1 MVIKAVWLSIDPV
14 RRKVDFYPKTIAL
27 RIQKAY
33 NERNLFMPTECV
45 LGKDFFNSTIHFHP
59 TGGIYQTTPGFSM
72 GRAGFKQPG
81 YRSVKQYILKNEEQR
96 VIVLSK
102 QIHGEWRI
110 AANDLDAEIRFDEK
124 IPPECLI
131 EITDQELQIESL
143 NIWKPEDLECMH
155 LDKNVISWQW
165 CRGVPE
171 NQGDLIKLSDN
182 WWVPYNYQNNEI
194 IENAFK
200 NGEYNVNNVDI
211 ELPVIGERT
220 IEFIRDTCY
229 AKQISKDNTKVRI
242 VRRVITTIQIVK
254 CMFDR
259 ISNPPIDIDTII
271 AELPDGSVPH
281 HFNCPILQ
289 DIMKNPVK
297 TVDGH
302 IYDYSAIQ
310 RWFMHNTTSPLT
322 GLKLISTVLEP
333 QNELKNQ
340 IESFLRSLIN
350 KKNSENPSVVF
361 INNEDN
367 NEDDNEDDK
376 QLNTELVNVSDN

>member
-1 MVIKAVWLSIDPV
+1 MYAVWLSIDPV
-14 RRKVDFYPKTIAL
+14 RCKVDFYPREIAL

-33 NERNLFMPTECV
+33 NERNLFTPTMCV
-45 LGKDFFNSTIHFHP
+45 LGKDFFNSTIHFRP
-59 TGGIYQTTPGFSM
+59 GGGTYQTTPGFSL
-72 GRAGFKQPG
+72 GRAGFKLPG
-81 YRSVKQYILKNEEQR
+81 YRSVKQYIVKKDELR
-96 VIVLSK
+96 VIVLSE

-110 AANDLDAEIRFDEK
+110 AASELHAEITFNEK

-131 EITDQELQIESL
+131 EITNQEIQVESV
-143 NIWKPEDLECMH
+143 NTWKPEDLECMH
-155 LDKNVISWQW
+155 IDKNVISWQW

-171 NQGDLIKLSDN
+171 NQGDLTKLSDN

-200 NGEYNVNNVDI
+200 NGEYNNNNNVNNVDI

-220 IEFIRDTCY
+220 IEFIRDSCY
-229 AKQISKDNTKVRI
+229 AKQISKDYTKVRI
-242 VRRVITTIQIVK
+242 VRRVIKTIQSLK
-254 CMFDR
+254 TMFDR

-271 AELPDGSVPH
+271 AELPHGTVPN

-302 IYDYSAIQ
+302 IYDHSAIQ
-310 RWFMHNTTSPLT
+310 HWFTYNTTSPLT

-350 KKNSENPSVVF
+350 KKKNSENASVVF
-361 INNEDN
+361 IH
-367 NEDDNEDDK
+367 NEDDK
-376 QLNTELVNVSDN
+376 QVNTELVNVSDN